1 MAIKPVK
8 GSGIST
14 VRGNPVSSYEDAN
27 IIERYDRMFN
37 PNFREPRDYNLR
49 PLTTLE
55 KVSRANPK
63 QGILEAFSPLGDA
76 ILGRTSNLG
85 IPELR
90 PMTGDR
96 DTVGGELLQGLGNL
110 GLAGLEGLRRTGEI
124 VSETPFAI
132 GRGLATETDSAYNVR
147 MNRLADILDD
157 QTRMQQGQQN
167 IVPSIASS
175 RSVVGGPSYQ
185 QTPVDPDQDAAIRS
199 QIADAQRI
207 TEEDGIFGDIRQP
220 GMGIPD
226 FVGGVPAAQ
235 AEEAARTAVIEAGK
249 DPEDQMFLGKADA
262 PPPAS
267 KQETTSGGKAV
278 KGADNSVKQ
287 STVAAIDD
295 VLRQVKPDAKPKD
308 MMTT

>member
-1 MAIKPVK
+1 MVQPVK
-8 GSGIST
+8 GSGIGAVDDFFTRDFMTRLS
-14 VRGNPVSSYEDAN
+14 RMSNPA
-27 IIERYDRMFN
+27 
-37 PNFREPRDYNLR
+37 PRDYNLR
-49 PLTTLE
+49 PLTSLE

-76 ILGRTSNLG
+76 LLGRTSNLG

-96 DTVGGELLQGLGNL
+96 DTLGGELFQGLGNF

-147 MNRLADILDD
+147 MNRLADVLDD

-199 QIADAQRI
+199 QIADAQAI
-207 TEEDGIFGDIRQP
+207 SADNPLGVDVDAV
-220 GMGIPD
+220 GMG
-226 FVGGVPAAQ
+226 
-235 AEEAARTAVIEAGK
+235 R
-249 DPEDQMFLGKADA
+249 
-262 PPPAS
+262 
-267 KQETTSGGKAV
+267 
-278 KGADNSVKQ
+278 
-287 STVAAIDD
+287 
-295 VLRQVKPDAKPKD
+295 R
-308 MMTT
+308 